1 MQTNTRKHLDIM
13 AQVMTDTQRHDGLID
28 LADWLK
34 AEEEAEGKAEAARL
48 AEEPTKKKTKKGLS
62 RVEATTTVTGRPTTN
77 NLIDTNDLL
86 SYAESLAPVKVDLGG
101 KNWVGQLVGA
111 YFQQLC

>member
-1 MQTNTRKHLDIM
+1 MRTNTRKRPDIM

-34 AEEEAEGKAEAARL
+34 AEEEAEDKAEAARL
-48 AEEPTKKKTKKGLS
+48 AEEPTKKKTKELS
-62 RVEATTTVTGRPTTN
+62 RVEATTIVTGRPTTN
-77 NLIDTNDLL
+77 NLTDTNDLL
-86 SYAESLAPVKVDLGG
+86 SYAEPLAPVKVDLGG

-111 YFQQLC
+111 CFQ